1 MADFYN
7 CEVKVVGPG
16 QTFADVMIV
25 VRRALIDAGYV
36 VEVEDEYPIKN
47 TMEDI
52 ELARMKKFE
61 KRYPIKLTAKHC
73 PWGG

>member
-1 MADFYN
+1 MADFYK

>member
-1 MADFYN
+1 MADFYK

-61 KRYPIKLTAKHC
+61 KRYPIKLTANHC

>member
-1 MADFYN
+1 MADFYK

-25 VRRALIDAGYV
+25 VRRALID
-36 VEVEDEYPIKN
+36 EVEDEYPIKN